1 MNKNI
6 SRYNKAIALK
16 NQGLTHE
23 QMAPLLGY
31 SSKGSVSKLLA
42 KGGAAKGT
50 RRVKNGFFPIPD
62 GTGGISNDPSQQY
75 GGNDPKNLNTF
86 IAPIQFARIK
96 QDILYW
102 RSAIQETE
110 QAYFPHRV
118 RMQRVYID
126 TILDPHVWACIS
138 KRKELTLLK
147 KFAIYDTGGNEVD
160 ELTGLFKNKEWFQQ
174 YVSYM
179 LDSIYF
185 GYTLIGLGD
194 VVNNEF
200 PDLQVIRRHL
210 ISPER
215 LNLVPFEYMLEGVNF
230 LEDPYRDWSCYI
242 PTPSE
247 IGVTKCGYGLLYKCA
262 PYAIYNRNLMGY
274 NNDFVE
280 KYSMPTF
287 WLKSSKTSD
296 DERNELES
304 AAQSLASNSYLVTD
318 PQDEIQFLE
327 SKFAGNGYQGYDN
340 LEMRNEKKISKLILG
355 HADAIDSKAG
365 QLGAT
370 GDKSD
375 AEKAMDKK
383 EIYDNTLAENNINN
397 MLLPKLINLG
407 FPIPAGYTFKYKND
421 QEQQDIED
429 SENSVNTTVSNI
441 VLTLKQAGFD
451 VDPAYVTE
459 RTGIPVRTIN
469 NQ

>member
-1 MNKNI
+1 MKKQ
-6 SRYNKAIALK
+6 SLYNKAIALK

-31 SSKGSVSKLLA
+31 SSKGSISKLLA
-42 KGGAAKGT
+42 KGGAAKGA

-179 LDSIYF
+179 L
-185 GYTLIGLGD
+185 
-194 VVNNEF
+194 
-200 PDLQVIRRHL
+200 
-210 ISPER
+210 
-215 LNLVPFEYMLEGVNF
+215 EGVNF
-230 LEDPYRDWSCYI
+230 LEEPYRGWSCYI

-429 SENSVNTTVSNI
+429 NKNSVNTTVSNI

>member
-1 MNKNI
+1 MTKRKFLQA
-6 SRYNKAIALK
+6 SHDKKTKRKK
-16 NQGLTHE
+16 
-23 QMAPLLGY
+23 
-31 SSKGSVSKLLA
+31 S
-42 KGGAAKGT
+42 
-50 RRVKNGFFPIPD
+50 VKNAFFPVPD
-62 GTGGISNDPSQQY
+62 GTGGISKDPSQQY
-75 GGNDPKNLNTF
+75 GGNNPKNLNTY

-96 QDILYW
+96 QDMLYW
-102 RSAIQETE
+102 RSAILETE

-126 TILDPHVWACIS
+126 TILDPQVWACIS

-147 KFAIYDTGGNEVD
+147 KFAIYDTAGNEVD
-160 ELTGLFKNKEWFQQ
+160 ELTNLFKNKEWFQQ

-215 LNLVPFEYMLEGVNF
+215 LNLVPFEYMLEGINF
-230 LEDPYRDWSCYI
+230 LEEPYAGWSCYI

-262 PYAIYNRNLMGY
+262 PYAIYNRNLLGY

-296 DERNELES
+296 DERNELET

-318 PQDEIQFLE
+318 PQDEIEFLE

-355 HADAIDSKAG
+355 HADAIDSKPG
-365 QLGAT
+365 HLGAT
-370 GDKSD
+370 GEKSD
-375 AEKAMDKK
+375 AGLAMSKK
-383 EIYDNTLAENNINN
+383 EIYDNTLAQNNINN
-397 MLLPKLINLG
+397 LLLPKLIKLG

-421 QEQQDIED
+421 QEEQDIEYY
-429 SENSVNTTVSNI
+429 ENATNTTVSNI
-441 VLTLKQAGFD
+441 VLALKNAGFD
-451 VDPAYVTE
+451 VDPKYVTE
-459 RTGIPVRTIN
+459 RTGIPVKVSE
-469 NQ
+469 Q